1 MKKYDTEGLIADLKK
16 SKDYIDKLVE
26 GINPVNGKP
35 ISTREVIYDY
45 KVSRQLEF
53 LSEYI
58 KNEIKRLE
66 NNEKAKKED
75 EDDEL
80 MEFELTDTELKKIE
94 LSEKPISLA
103 DICNMLNHL
112 RPSSKMRKLKSISAI
127 EVLNAF
133 GMIDR
138 VRRKIIPTEQGT
150 ALGIQFKEF
159 QSNGATLTKV
169 LYSKEAQQFVIDH
182 LKEITEI
189 NKTKAVRLYRL
200 FFLIHNVRVCLAEK
214 HRCGE
219 IIRPTVKFPVTI
231 FQDEHVALH
240 PRRMT
245 ALSSQSKGY
254 VVTEGLVGIATHES
268 PFGESL
274 THARHQSVGVGLQGD
289 VHCEKAV
296 DVAFVIDKKI
306 LRGYAHIDFGVF
318 FLDGKKTDIKLYAVV
333 EPRKESPAHLNT
345 RRQCHLRIE
354 LSKTLHRHYQQCA
367 DCQYNTDSF
376 YHLKCFRYFLA
387 DFATR
392 KP

>member
-58 KNEIKRLE
+58 KNEISRLE
-66 NNEKAKKED
+66 SNEKSKKED
-75 EDDEL
+75 DDDEL
-80 MEFELTDTELKKIE
+80 IEFELTDNELKKIK

-112 RPSSKMRKLKSISAI
+112 RPSSKMRKLKAISAI

-138 VRRKIIPTEQGT
+138 VRRKIIPTEQGA

-189 NKTKAVRLYRL
+189 NKTKR
-200 FFLIHNVRVCLAEK
+200 F
-214 HRCGE
+214 
-219 IIRPTVKFPVTI
+219 
-231 FQDEHVALH
+231 
-240 PRRMT
+240 
-245 ALSSQSKGY
+245 
-254 VVTEGLVGIATHES
+254 
-268 PFGESL
+268 
-274 THARHQSVGVGLQGD
+274 
-289 VHCEKAV
+289 
-296 DVAFVIDKKI
+296 
-306 LRGYAHIDFGVF
+306 
-318 FLDGKKTDIKLYAVV
+318 
-333 EPRKESPAHLNT
+333 
-345 RRQCHLRIE
+345 
-354 LSKTLHRHYQQCA
+354 
-367 DCQYNTDSF
+367 
-376 YHLKCFRYFLA
+376 
-387 DFATR
+387 
-392 KP
+392 

>member
-1 MKKYDTEGLIADLKK
+1 MKKNDTEGLIADLKK

-189 NKTKAVRLYRL
+189 NKTKR
-200 FFLIHNVRVCLAEK
+200 F
-214 HRCGE
+214 
-219 IIRPTVKFPVTI
+219 
-231 FQDEHVALH
+231 
-240 PRRMT
+240 
-245 ALSSQSKGY
+245 
-254 VVTEGLVGIATHES
+254 
-268 PFGESL
+268 
-274 THARHQSVGVGLQGD
+274 
-289 VHCEKAV
+289 
-296 DVAFVIDKKI
+296 
-306 LRGYAHIDFGVF
+306 
-318 FLDGKKTDIKLYAVV
+318 
-333 EPRKESPAHLNT
+333 
-345 RRQCHLRIE
+345 
-354 LSKTLHRHYQQCA
+354 
-367 DCQYNTDSF
+367 
-376 YHLKCFRYFLA
+376 
-387 DFATR
+387 
-392 KP
+392 

>member
-189 NKTKAVRLYRL
+189 NKTKR
-200 FFLIHNVRVCLAEK
+200 F
-214 HRCGE
+214 
-219 IIRPTVKFPVTI
+219 
-231 FQDEHVALH
+231 
-240 PRRMT
+240 
-245 ALSSQSKGY
+245 
-254 VVTEGLVGIATHES
+254 
-268 PFGESL
+268 
-274 THARHQSVGVGLQGD
+274 
-289 VHCEKAV
+289 
-296 DVAFVIDKKI
+296 
-306 LRGYAHIDFGVF
+306 
-318 FLDGKKTDIKLYAVV
+318 
-333 EPRKESPAHLNT
+333 
-345 RRQCHLRIE
+345 
-354 LSKTLHRHYQQCA
+354 
-367 DCQYNTDSF
+367 
-376 YHLKCFRYFLA
+376 
-387 DFATR
+387 
-392 KP
+392 

>member
-1 MKKYDTEGLIADLKK
+1 MKKTNPESLIADLKK

-58 KNEIKRLE
+58 KNEISRLE
-66 NNEKAKKED
+66 SNEKTKKED
-75 EDDEL
+75 DDDEL
-80 MEFELTDTELKKIE
+80 IEFELTDNELKKIK

-112 RPSSKMRKLKSISAI
+112 RPSSKMRKLKAISAI

-138 VRRKIIPTEQGT
+138 VRRKIIPTEQGA

-189 NKTKAVRLYRL
+189 NKTKR
-200 FFLIHNVRVCLAEK
+200 F
-214 HRCGE
+214 
-219 IIRPTVKFPVTI
+219 
-231 FQDEHVALH
+231 
-240 PRRMT
+240 
-245 ALSSQSKGY
+245 
-254 VVTEGLVGIATHES
+254 
-268 PFGESL
+268 
-274 THARHQSVGVGLQGD
+274 
-289 VHCEKAV
+289 
-296 DVAFVIDKKI
+296 
-306 LRGYAHIDFGVF
+306 
-318 FLDGKKTDIKLYAVV
+318 
-333 EPRKESPAHLNT
+333 
-345 RRQCHLRIE
+345 
-354 LSKTLHRHYQQCA
+354 
-367 DCQYNTDSF
+367 
-376 YHLKCFRYFLA
+376 
-387 DFATR
+387 
-392 KP
+392 